1 MLCSSK
7 ARTMSSF
14 KTDDYDSDNQF
25 LTSTLE
31 VLIDKM
37 HEHLAE
43 NELLKAEI
51 IAERIAQLQKQ

>member
-1 MLCSSK
+1 
-7 ARTMSSF
+7 MSSF
-14 KTDDYDSDNQF
+14 KTDDYDSKNQF
-25 LTSTLE
+25 LTSTIE

-43 NELLKAEI
+43 KEFTRAKV

>member
-14 KTDDYDSDNQF
+14 KTDDYDSKNQF
-25 LTSTLE
+25 LTSTIE

-43 NELLKAEI
+43 KEFNRAKV

>member
-1 MLCSSK
+1 
-7 ARTMSSF
+7 MSSF
-14 KTDDYDSDNQF
+14 KTDDYDSNNQF
-25 LTSTLE
+25 LTSTIE

-43 NELLKAEI
+43 KEFSRAKI

>member
-1 MLCSSK
+1 
-7 ARTMSSF
+7 MSSF